1 VDLIQKKAFF
11 MKKLLCEPWWEGDF
25 NKFGFKIDF
34 NLLPIFCQ
42 NAGECASTPQNCFLK
57 KNKLTT
63 CACSQINN
71 IQIKV

>member
-1 VDLIQKKAFF
+1 

-25 NKFGFKIDF
+25 NKFGFNIDF

-42 NAGECASTPQNCFLK
+42 NAGECASTPQNCFFK

-63 CACSQINN
+63 CAYPR
-71 IQIKV
+71 